1 MPSSKRQKRTVDHDE
16 KEGGGAIAKYDKENE
31 MNGEGGGG
39 GGGGKRGRGSR
50 KSSHDDDEEGEGND
64 DHDDE
69 DDECEEDDNEQQER
83 PQATSPS
90 RKRAKKKNGGGGA
103 AAAVADA
110 GSPLRDRHLNPKG
123 APAEAGIIHEVYV
136 ENFMCHR
143 KLSVKLCRNVNF
155 IHGQNGSGKSAI
167 LAAIQVCLG
176 AGARRTHRARNLRD
190 LVRKEAGAD
199 CPGAKLRVTLL
210 NGGAD
215 GYMPDVY
222 GEYITVERLISLR
235 PGGFN
240 GYKLLDA
247 NMKERSR
254 SKKDLDAMLDQL
266 NIQVENP
273 VAVLDQEEAKKFLT
287 GKEEDKY
294 AFFVKATE
302 LERLDRA
309 YASVQDNILEQQALQ
324 ERAREGVGGAIENT
338 KRLKMEWEQFREL
351 DKLEM
356 EAQELRAMYGW
367 GCHREFMEQLN
378 EEMKVRR
385 DQGRREEHIGGSMH
399 PATLIFRRTL
409 LPSFF
414 SCFYAFDSN
423 NNTIQKAQKF
433 GRALEKRR
441 VELVTAE
448 QSLDVTDDQEA
459 ELKREMENLSEEA
472 NEAAESKMR
481 LENDVREASIPVKA
495 KERERGLLARELAQ
509 EKKKRDN
516 AVRRLDQARR
526 QILESRGNVAE
537 EERARTR
544 KIAQTESDLARA
556 KEQVE
561 PLREEITIHLN
572 NYQEIE
578 PAVAQMKETLEGT
591 QKQLAAVQQKV
602 NAMQQESGEGRAML
616 AVFGRKCQ
624 ALYEV

>member
-1 MPSSKRQKRTVDHDE
+1 MPTSKRQKRAVDQDE
-16 KEGGGAIAKYDKENE
+16 KEGGGAIEEAGVAYDKENK
-31 MNGEGGGG
+31 MNGEG
-39 GGGGKRGRGSR
+39 GGGGKRGRGR
-50 KSSHDDDEEGEGND
+50 KSSHDDEGGND
-64 DHDDE
+64 DDE
-69 DDECEEDDNEQQER
+69 DDEYEEDEQQQR
-83 PQATSPS
+83 PQASPS
-90 RKRAKKKNGGGGA
+90 RKRAKAKNGGV
-103 AAAVADA
+103 VADA
-110 GSPLRDRHLNPKG
+110 SSPLRDRHLNPKG

-155 IHGQNGSGKSAI
+155 IHGQNGSGKSAV

-199 CPGAKLRVTLL
+199 CPGARLRVTLL

-240 GYKLLDA
+240 GYKLLDSS
-247 NMKERSR
+247 MKERSR

-338 KRLKMEWEQFREL
+338 RRLKKEWEQFREL

-367 GCHREFMEQLN
+367 GCHREFIEQLN

-385 DQGRREEHIGGSMH
+385 DERGGRSRRIDA
-399 PATLIFRRTL
+399 PA
-409 LPSFF
+409 PSFF
-414 SCFYAFDSN
+414 VGPGSPHFSRVFAVDLNNSRYRNPKKSAGRSRSNASSSSRPSSPWMSPTTRRRNSRGKWRTSARRPTRRRSRRCDSRTTSGRLRSPSRRRSASAAFWRGNWRRRRRSAIRRCGGSIRRGGRYSRVGGTSPRRN
-423 NNTIQKAQKF
+423 GP
-433 GRALEKRR
+433 GRAR
-441 VELVTAE
+441 
-448 QSLDVTDDQEA
+448 
-459 ELKREMENLSEEA
+459 
-472 NEAAESKMR
+472 
-481 LENDVREASIPVKA
+481 
-495 KERERGLLARELAQ
+495 
-509 EKKKRDN
+509 
-516 AVRRLDQARR
+516 
-526 QILESRGNVAE
+526 
-537 EERARTR
+537 
-544 KIAQTESDLARA
+544 
-556 KEQVE
+556 
-561 PLREEITIHLN
+561 
-572 NYQEIE
+572 
-578 PAVAQMKETLEGT
+578 
-591 QKQLAAVQQKV
+591 
-602 NAMQQESGEGRAML
+602 
-616 AVFGRKCQ
+616 
-624 ALYEV
+624 

>member
-69 DDECEEDDNEQQER
+69 DDEYEEDDNEQQER

-90 RKRAKKKNGGGGA
+90 RKRAKEKKGGGGA

-324 ERAREGVGGAIENT
+324 ERGSGGP
-338 KRLKMEWEQFREL
+338 
-351 DKLEM
+351 
-356 EAQELRAMYGW
+356 G
-367 GCHREFMEQLN
+367 
-378 EEMKVRR
+378 
-385 DQGRREEHIGGSMH
+385 GRGGGGGGGGRS
-399 PATLIFRRTL
+399 RTL
-409 LPSFF
+409 
-414 SCFYAFDSN
+414 
-423 NNTIQKAQKF
+423 K
-433 GRALEKRR
+433 G
-441 VELVTAE
+441 
-448 QSLDVTDDQEA
+448 
-459 ELKREMENLSEEA
+459 
-472 NEAAESKMR
+472 
-481 LENDVREASIPVKA
+481 
-495 KERERGLLARELAQ
+495 
-509 EKKKRDN
+509 
-516 AVRRLDQARR
+516 
-526 QILESRGNVAE
+526 
-537 EERARTR
+537 
-544 KIAQTESDLARA
+544 
-556 KEQVE
+556 
-561 PLREEITIHLN
+561 
-572 NYQEIE
+572 
-578 PAVAQMKETLEGT
+578 
-591 QKQLAAVQQKV
+591 
-602 NAMQQESGEGRAML
+602 
-616 AVFGRKCQ
+616 
-624 ALYEV
+624 

>member
-1 MPSSKRQKRTVDHDE
+1 MPTSKRQKRAVAHDE
-16 KEGGGAIAKYDKENE
+16 KEGGVAIEEVGEVVAYDKENE
-31 MNGEGGGG
+31 MNGEGKGGGG

-50 KSSHDDDEEGEGND
+50 KSSHDDDDDEEGNENDDHD

-69 DDECEEDDNEQQER
+69 DDEYEEHDEQQKR
-83 PQATSPS
+83 PQATTPS
-90 RKRAKKKNGGGGA
+90 RKRAKKEKNGGGGA
-103 AAAVADA
+103 VEAGADA

-385 DQGRREEHIGGSMH
+385 DRGRREGVGGSQC
-399 PATLIFRRTL
+399 TRSLIYFVGPGSPHFYRVSRR
-409 LPSFF
+409 
-414 SCFYAFDSN
+414 
-423 NNTIQKAQKF
+423 
-433 GRALEKRR
+433 
-441 VELVTAE
+441 
-448 QSLDVTDDQEA
+448 
-459 ELKREMENLSEEA
+459 
-472 NEAAESKMR
+472 R
-481 LENDVREASIPVKA
+481 LE
-495 KERERGLLARELAQ
+495 
-509 EKKKRDN
+509 
-516 AVRRLDQARR
+516 
-526 QILESRGNVAE
+526 
-537 EERARTR
+537 
-544 KIAQTESDLARA
+544 
-556 KEQVE
+556 
-561 PLREEITIHLN
+561 
-572 NYQEIE
+572 
-578 PAVAQMKETLEGT
+578 
-591 QKQLAAVQQKV
+591 
-602 NAMQQESGEGRAML
+602 
-616 AVFGRKCQ
+616 
-624 ALYEV
+624 